1 MALTAMVEKLEYRL
15 DLGDERL
22 WLGDQPVAISNK
34 AFQLL
39 RLLVDNPSRLLTKDR
54 ILDAVW
60 GEVWVSEGLIKE
72 YIHDL
77 RSALGD
83 DPKQPRF
90 IETVHGRGYRFLG
103 GIDKAN
109 DPAGAEAPREQ
120 GTDPPSLVVLP
131 FANLSDD
138 PKQAYFSDGIT
149 EDIITELSRFSG
161 LLVIARNSSFAYK
174 DLPVDIKQ
182 VAREL
187 DVGYVMEG
195 SVRRDGDRL
204 RITAQLIEAE
214 SGGHLWG
221 EKYDREL
228 GDIFDLQDEITRRVV
243 GSITPQVEL
252 AELERSRELSDTNL
266 SAYELALKAQAL
278 TYDAVRVADPNMLAQ
293 AMSLADAA
301 LELDDRSTHALWTRG
316 MGCVFQY
323 IYGWGDDPSGTL
335 TSAIETADHLIGID
349 PSNAKS
355 YVVRAW
361 AHQYR
366 RDYDLALA
374 DYRRALELNPNL
386 AFNLFT
392 MAWSE
397 AVAGLPA
404 EAREHAQLA
413 LKLSPRDTDIWLA
426 WAYATLELASFIEGD
441 FAEAVKWGR
450 LAIQLHGRMP
460 FRQAVMVAAYGY
472 LGDLEAAKSHVDALR
487 AFAPDFLPSVLS
499 GHIEV
504 FKLPA
509 HNALVVEGL
518 RQAGL

>member
-161 LLVIARNSSFAYK
+161 LLVIARRTRRRLCDGRQRSAGRRSLEDHRAAYRGGERWSP
-174 DLPVDIKQ
+174 LG
-182 VAREL
+182 RE
-187 DVGYVMEG
+187 
-195 SVRRDGDRL
+195 VRSR
-204 RITAQLIEAE
+204 A
-214 SGGHLWG
+214 GGHL
-221 EKYDREL
+221 
-228 GDIFDLQDEITRRVV
+228 
-243 GSITPQVEL
+243 
-252 AELERSRELSDTNL
+252 
-266 SAYELALKAQAL
+266 
-278 TYDAVRVADPNMLAQ
+278 
-293 AMSLADAA
+293 
-301 LELDDRSTHALWTRG
+301 
-316 MGCVFQY
+316 
-323 IYGWGDDPSGTL
+323 
-335 TSAIETADHLIGID
+335 
-349 PSNAKS
+349 
-355 YVVRAW
+355 
-361 AHQYR
+361 
-366 RDYDLALA
+366 
-374 DYRRALELNPNL
+374 
-386 AFNLFT
+386 
-392 MAWSE
+392 
-397 AVAGLPA
+397 
-404 EAREHAQLA
+404 
-413 LKLSPRDTDIWLA
+413 
-426 WAYATLELASFIEGD
+426 
-441 FAEAVKWGR
+441 
-450 LAIQLHGRMP
+450 
-460 FRQAVMVAAYGY
+460 
-472 LGDLEAAKSHVDALR
+472 
-487 AFAPDFLPSVLS
+487 
-499 GHIEV
+499 
-504 FKLPA
+504 
-509 HNALVVEGL
+509 
-518 RQAGL
+518 